1 MSRAESGS
9 VERLRPDGVAE
20 KGWARSWSAG
30 VSVSRITE
38 GAGEAPLLCD
48 DVDELIGTVVPGT
61 HRDYRSGP
69 LSVTLGNVA
78 EHFWRSGAVR

>member
-1 MSRAESGS
+1 LGTIL
-9 VERLRPDGVAE
+9 VCRL
-20 KGWARSWSAG
+20 
-30 VSVSRITE
+30 TE
-38 GAGEAPLLCD
+38 DAGEAPLLCD

-69 LSVTLGNVA
+69 LSVTRGNVA